1 MEKYEEAL
9 RYAEMRVR
17 ASEEL
22 EETFKKINQM
32 VADYWAATK
41 FRHKREDK

>member
-1 MEKYEEAL
+1 MDNYEEAL
-9 RYAEMRVR
+9 RNAEMRDR
-17 ASEEL
+17 ATEEM

-41 FRHKREDK
+41 FRHKRKDK